1 MQKVLLLPLI
11 LGSPLVCLA
20 CEAGEATPSPGAANG
35 IEGVISAGPVHGG
48 PSRQGVADS
57 RPLANMAFEVKQG
70 ARVIASFQTDDR
82 GHFRVFL
89 SPGHYTIKRKDY
101 SSAVGSYGPFEVDVS
116 QGKMVSV
123 QWTCDTG
130 LR

>member
-11 LGSPLVCLA
+11 LGTFFICLT
-20 CEAGEATPSPGAANG
+20 CEAGEATPSPDSPNG
-35 IEGVISAGPVHGG
+35 IEGIISAGPAHGG

-70 ARVIASFQTDDR
+70 TRVIASFQTDAQ

-89 SPGHYTIKRKDY
+89 APGRYTIMRKDFT
-101 SSAVGSYGPFEVDVS
+101 SAIGSYGPFEVDVS
-116 QGKMVSV
+116 EGKMASV
-123 QWTCDTG
+123 RWTCDTG